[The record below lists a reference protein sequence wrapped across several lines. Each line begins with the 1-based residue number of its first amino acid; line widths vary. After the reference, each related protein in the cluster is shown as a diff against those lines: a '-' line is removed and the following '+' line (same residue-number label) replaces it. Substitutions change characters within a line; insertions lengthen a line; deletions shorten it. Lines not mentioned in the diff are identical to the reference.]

1 MNISNF
7 KFSDEFKKK
16 TQNGLTKNKTGKLRL
31 ERIQEHC
38 GNRIVD
44 RKTILSAAGFN
55 TEEITDSNTKTYAKA
70 MAWLHS
76 QIRRGTI
83 ERVLTGDVD
92 KFNRPISDFC
102 LIYVPKGNI
111 MKNKQSKE
119 KVKQKTY
126 TKQSVKPVSLVANTK
141 KYSIQITIS
150 TGTGKDTGTF
160 DFKDIAKNDFIKK
173 AEILF
178 EAL

>member
-1 MNISNF
+1 MS
-7 KFSDEFKKK
+7 
-16 TQNGLTKNKTGKLRL
+16 
-31 ERIQEHC
+31 
-38 GNRIVD
+38 
-44 RKTILSAAGFN
+44 
-55 TEEITDSNTKTYAKA
+55 
-70 MAWLHS
+70 WLHS

-102 LIYVPKGNI
+102 LVYVPKGNI

-160 DFKDIAKNDFIKK
+160 DFKDITKNDFIKK
-173 AEILF
+173 AETL
-178 EAL
+178 LKVL